1 MILNFGPIIISY
13 PFEEIYP
20 EQIQIIYIL
29 QKLWK
34 ENGNGIIGIPPGID
48 LSPAVLSFFLSY
60 KFDYDYRVRLLYVT
74 EMIPE
79 TERILLKFKNSSAK
93 KDENHLSNKKL
104 NYLASSYNEKA
115 KLCIN
120 SNFKDEL
127 KKEETEDFCLSL
139 ILPENYK
146 KKSTFRINSKVKKL
160 SRSPQICGYYENFL
174 KKKFKKRPGLWTI
187 KNIRKEAFLKQIC
200 PFFLSREIFFE
211 SHINLLNFEQFF
223 SPGIFKKDMKK
234 ILKTSFLIFD
244 NGKNIDTIFTKLSVS
259 QLNSSILID
268 SIRGLLYLKI
278 FFLSTSSIK
287 ILHSKK
293 KCVKRKLINLE
304 QNKHFFFEN
313 DLPVFLGYFSSNQY
327 KNLNSENS
335 ENFFAILK
343 KIIDWLHIIL
353 RDKPNVD
360 ISIDQFFSSLSNR
373 LKEYRFNS
381 EFLVHANE
389 YLLTMS
395 FGARILNYRYLI
407 GLKYLMW
414 FFKKFGILLDSK
426 NENIRVIGIKNTT
439 TKNLKIES
447 FLFLC
452 CFELPVF
459 TRLIFE
465 NTLSFLFLTTQNSF
479 LFSNLSILDQNNIY
493 FGNLKP
499 VFKKYCISNQKLLF
513 GENIILSNSDKFFQ
527 EKFFLLKK
535 VISLLIQISECSPN
549 GIICIFSSNTI
560 LLEILENLNNS
571 DALKQIKNMRNIF
584 IESLQ
589 FDLNLKIIEK
599 YKISC
604 DLGLKSIFFGLSSG
618 IINKIYLK
626 NYYSRLVLN
635 VQTKP
640 IYLDKFRKV
649 LYYWRKNPSNQF
661 SSPNLTENLRE
672 LSNNLILRKLI
683 GSKKDYKI
691 SLSIKQIGE
700 IEKNYSTFNPE
711 TIKHQEMIKG
721 EKLDIYSRIDQF
733 FSGYSNFN
741 IGI

>member
-1 MILNFGPIIISY
+1 MIIKLGPIFIRY

-20 EQIQIIYIL
+20 EQIQIIFIL

-48 LSPAVLSFFLSY
+48 LPPAVLSFFLSY

-79 TERILLKFKNSSAK
+79 TERILLKFKNFSAK

-104 NYLASSYNEKA
+104 NFLASSYIEKA

-127 KKEETEDFCLSL
+127 KKEEIEDFCLSL

-146 KKSTFRINSKVKKL
+146 KKSTFKTNSKVKKL
-160 SRSPQICGYYENFL
+160 SKGHQICGFYENFL

-211 SHINLLNFEQFF
+211 SHVNLLNFEQFF
-223 SPGIFKKDMKK
+223 SPGVFKKDMKK
-234 ILKTSFLIFD
+234 ILKTSFLILD

-259 QLNSSILID
+259 QLNSSILLD
-268 SIRGLLYLKI
+268 SIRGLLYLKN

-293 KCVKRKLINLE
+293 KYVRRKLINLD
-304 QNKHFFFEN
+304 QNKPFFFEN
-313 DLPVFLGYFSSNQY
+313 DLPVFLGYFTSNPY
-327 KNLNSENS
+327 KNLNLRNFA
-335 ENFFAILK
+335 NFFVILK
-343 KIIDWLHIIL
+343 KIIDLLHIIL

-360 ISIDQFFSSLSNR
+360 ISIDQFFSSLSNG
-373 LKEYRFNS
+373 LKEYHFNT

-414 FFKKFGILLDSK
+414 FFKKLGILLDSN

-439 TKNLKIES
+439 TKNIKIES

-499 VFKKYCISNQKLLF
+499 VFKKSCIFNEKLLF
-513 GENIILSNSDKFFQ
+513 GENILFSNSNKFFQ
-527 EKFFLLKK
+527 EKSFLLKK
-535 VISLLIQISECSPN
+535 IISLLIQISECSPN

-560 LLEILENLNNS
+560 LLEILEILNNS
-571 DALKQIKNMRNIF
+571 DTLKQIKNMRNIF

-599 YKISC
+599 FKICC

-618 IINKIYLK
+618 IINNIYLK
-626 NYYSRLVLN
+626 NYYSRLILN
-635 VQTKP
+635 IQSKP
-640 IYLDKFRKV
+640 LYLDKFKKV
-649 LYYWRKNPSNQF
+649 LYYWRKIPSNRLY
-661 SSPNLTENLRE
+661 SPNLTENVRE

-683 GSKKDYKI
+683 GSKKDYRI
-691 SLSIKQIGE
+691 FLNIKQISE
-700 IEKNYSTFNPE
+700 FEKNYNTFNPE
-711 TIKHQEMIKG
+711 TIKHQEMMKDG
-721 EKLDIYSRIDQF
+721 KFDIYSRIDQF
-733 FSGYSNFN
+733 LSCYSNFN

>member
-1 MILNFGPIIISY
+1 M
-13 PFEEIYP
+13 
-20 EQIQIIYIL
+20 
-29 QKLWK
+29 
-34 ENGNGIIGIPPGID
+34 
-48 LSPAVLSFFLSY
+48 
-60 KFDYDYRVRLLYVT
+60 
-74 EMIPE
+74 
-79 TERILLKFKNSSAK
+79 
-93 KDENHLSNKKL
+93 
-104 NYLASSYNEKA
+104 
-115 KLCIN
+115 
-120 SNFKDEL
+120 
-127 KKEETEDFCLSL
+127 
-139 ILPENYK
+139 
-146 KKSTFRINSKVKKL
+146 
-160 SRSPQICGYYENFL
+160 
-174 KKKFKKRPGLWTI
+174 WTT

-211 SHINLLNFEQFF
+211 SHVNFLNFEQFF

-268 SIRGLLYLKI
+268 SIRGLLYLKK

-293 KCVKRKLINLE
+293 KCVKKKLINLG
-304 QNKHFFFEN
+304 QNKTFFFEN
-313 DLPVFLGYFSSNQY
+313 DEPFFLKYLTFNPY
-327 KNLNSENS
+327 KNLNLGNS
-335 ENFFAILK
+335 ANFFAILK

-353 RDKPNVD
+353 RGKPNVD
-360 ISIDQFFSSLSNR
+360 VSIDQFFSSLSNR
-373 LKEYRFNS
+373 LKEYQFNS
-381 EFLVHANE
+381 EFLIHANE

-395 FGARILNYRYLI
+395 FKARILNYRYLN

-414 FFKKFGILLDSK
+414 FFKKLGILLDSN

-439 TKNLKIES
+439 VKNLKIES

-499 VFKKYCISNQKLLF
+499 IFKKSCISNQKLLF
-513 GENIILSNSDKFFQ
+513 NENIFSSNSDKFFQ
-527 EKFFLLKK
+527 KNSFLLKK
-535 VISLLIQISECSPN
+535 IISLLTQISECSPN

-560 LLEILENLNNS
+560 LSEILEILNNS
-571 DALKQIKNMRNIF
+571 DTFKQIKNTRNIF
-584 IESLQ
+584 IECLA

-618 IINKIYLK
+618 IINKIYIK
-626 NYYSRLVLN
+626 NYYSRLILN

-640 IYLDKFRKV
+640 LYLDKFNKI
-649 LYYWRKNPSNQF
+649 LYYWRMVPLNQF
-661 SSPNLTENLRE
+661 YSPNLIENVIE
-672 LSNNLILRKLI
+672 LSNNLILRKLV

-691 SLSIKQIGE
+691 FLSIKQISE
-700 IEKNYSTFNPE
+700 IEKNRNTFNPE
-711 TIKHQEMIKG
+711 TIKHQEMTKG